1 MNSNFVG
8 LIEGLSF
15 FAQQAPV
22 RRRVEYRRLC
32 HPAAGCNLMIARW
45 RWFGSA
51 SRCADG
57 SSRGLDDFA
66 AELSSMDGVSKSSWR
81 VWSCLRGLFQCS
93 TAAVAELTLQELE
106 TASRAS
112 SRFCATVSFCCYLN
126 DDAGVLGE
134 DCLHL

>member
-66 AELSSMDGVSKSSWR
+66 VALSSMDGDFNRVGEFGPACVVSFN
-81 VWSCLRGLFQCS
+81 V

-106 TASRAS
+106 STRTAFRAS

-126 DDAGVLGE
+126 DDAGVSK
-134 DCLHL
+134 